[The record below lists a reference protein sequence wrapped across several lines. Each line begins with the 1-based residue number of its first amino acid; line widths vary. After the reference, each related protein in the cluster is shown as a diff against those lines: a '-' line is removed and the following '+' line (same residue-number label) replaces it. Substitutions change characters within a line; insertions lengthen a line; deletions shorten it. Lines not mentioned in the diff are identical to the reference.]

1 MRHVVSHSERAIRF
15 YQSNY
20 PEQWVFV
27 KELIRYEEVR
37 PSDDETVATGTET
50 ETATGDESR

>member
-1 MRHVVSHSERAIRF
+1 MFDRLEDL
-15 YQSNY
+15 
-20 PEQWVFV
+20 
-27 KELIRYEEVR
+27 LIRYEEVR